1 MIKKYLADIGLIAL
15 FLLVVGVFFSP
26 VILHGLLPVP
36 TDSLVGLYHPWRDLY
51 AGTNP
56 QGVPFKNFLTTD
68 PVRQQIPWRKLVV
81 DELKQGKLPKWNPY
95 GFSGTPLLA
104 NIQAA
109 VFYPLNILFFVF
121 TFPVAWTTLIVLEP
135 LLSGIFLYLY
145 LRHLRLSP
153 WASLMGA
160 IAWSFSGFN
169 ISWMTWGTMV
179 HVALWLPIILLAI
192 DKLFEKREKQPQR
205 FLWLWWGIFV
215 LALVFQFF
223 AGHMQISFYVML
235 LTIFYLSW
243 RLRQNL
249 NREKQTTTIFKR
261 FYWLIAGL
269 LFALLITSIQ
279 WIPSLK
285 LVAESSRIE
294 EVNWLKNGW
303 FLPLPNLV
311 QFIVPDF
318 FGNPTTLNY
327 WGEWNYGE
335 FIGYI
340 GVIPLIF
347 SFLGLLAK
355 ENKEKNFW
363 EWLLLVSFIFI
374 LANPISRL
382 IFVFRV
388 PLISALQPTRL
399 MVIID
404 FSLAV
409 LAAIGFNSLIKD
421 TRKNIWRIMGII
433 SLAFLAAWVV
443 VLVRTKL
450 PINEMLRQNLL
461 VSRRNLILPT
471 IIFVF
476 ASILIGSSYLWKLNK
491 LFKPAV
497 ILTLIL
503 ITVFDLLRFA
513 GKYIPF
519 TGQNYFFPN
528 TPTITFLK
536 KQNGPFRV
544 ASMDKRIF
552 PPNTLSYYG
561 LESVEGYDPLYS
573 RRYEEFIAA
582 LERGTPDIKPP
593 FGFNRIIT
601 LENIDSP
608 LLPLLNVRYI
618 LSLSEIQRPFLK
630 LVFREGQTHTYEY
643 LLGYPR
649 FYLVEKSVVETDDRK
664 TLAKLFDKQYDW
676 RKTAIV
682 NKPLSLVDDIPL
694 SSNESVNLTAYE
706 DSSIRLMTQ
715 THSPRL
721 LVVIN
726 SFDPDWKAKIDGRAT
741 KVYRTNFAF
750 QGIIVPT
757 GQHIISLDYKLD
769 FFSE

>member
-1 MIKKYLADIGLIAL
+1 MIKKYLADIGLITL
-15 FLLVVGVFFSP
+15 FFLVVGVFFFP
-26 VILHGLLPVP
+26 VILRGLLPVP

-51 AGTNP
+51 AKTNP

-68 PVRQQIPWRKLVV
+68 PVRQQIPWRKLAV
-81 DELKQGKLPKWNPY
+81 DQLKQGKLPKWNPY
-95 GFSGTPLLA
+95 TFSGTPLLA

-109 VFYPLNILFFVF
+109 VFYPLNILFFIF
-121 TFPVAWTTLIVLEP
+121 AFPVAWTTLIVLEP

-145 LRHLRLSP
+145 LRHLRLNP

-179 HVALWLPIILLAI
+179 HVALWLPIILLAV

-205 FLWLWWGIFV
+205 FLWPWLGIFV

-223 AGHMQISFYVML
+223 AGHIQISFYVML

-243 RLRQNL
+243 RLWQNL
-249 NREKQTTTIFKR
+249 GRDKQATTIFKR

-269 LFALLITSIQ
+269 LFVLLVTSVQ
-279 WIPSLK
+279 WIPLMK
-285 LVAESSRIE
+285 LMAESSRIE
-294 EVNWLKNGW
+294 EINWLKNGW

-311 QFIVPDF
+311 QFIMPDF

-335 FIGYI
+335 FIGYVGI
-340 GVIPLIF
+340 IPLIF
-347 SFLGLLAK
+347 SFFGLLEK
-355 ENKEKNFW
+355 ENKEKSFW
-363 EWLLLVSFIFI
+363 GWLLLVSFIFI

-382 IFVFRV
+382 IFIFRV
-388 PLISALQPTRL
+388 PVISALQPTRL

-421 TRKNIWRIMGII
+421 TRKNIWGII
-433 SLAFLAAWVV
+433 GIIFLAFLAAWVV

-450 PINEMLRQNLL
+450 PINDMLRQNLL
-461 VSRRNLILPT
+461 VSKRNLILPT

-491 LFKPAV
+491 LFKAAV
-497 ILTLIL
+497 ILILIL
-503 ITVFDLLRFA
+503 ITVFDLLRF
-513 GKYIPF
+513 GRKYIPF
-519 TGQNYFFPN
+519 TPQNYFFPN
-528 TPTITFLK
+528 TSTITFLK
-536 KQNGPFRV
+536 KQNGAFRI

-573 RRYEEFIAA
+573 RRYEEFVAA
-582 LERGTPDIKPP
+582 LERGTADIKPP

-608 LLPLLNVRYI
+608 LLPFLNVRYI

-630 LVFREGQTHTYEY
+630 LVFREGQTYTYEY

-649 FYLVEKSVVETDDRK
+649 FYLVEESIVETDDRK
-664 TLAKLFDKQYDW
+664 TLAMLFNKQYDW
-676 RKTAIV
+676 RKTAVV
-682 NKPLSLVDDIPL
+682 NEPLSLINIPL
-694 SSNESVNLTAYE
+694 STNESVNLTAYE
-706 DSSIRLMTQ
+706 DSSIRLLTQ
-715 THSPRL
+715 TNLPRL
-721 LVVIN
+721 LVIIN
-726 SFDPDWKAKIDGRAT
+726 SFDPGWRAQIDGRVT

-750 QGIIVPT
+750 QGVIIPA
-757 GQHIISLDYKLD
+757 GRHAISLDYKLD